1 MGGWLNRLSTRP
13 PTPPSLKSFFL
24 YYFLSKVQV
33 IYFIAT
39 FGPASASLFFFSP
52 LFLPCLCRP
61 KKQWTRWN
69 KRKEGAL
76 RQGKLGWTGCLGSLS
91 AGLGNREWGIG
102 WMERWVEEGIEGQA
116 WINREVG
123 RDVGNGKIEGNRGRE
138 TGEGWRKICRR
149 IGGGGVKSGSRGGR
163 EEEEKNRG
171 PEKGGREESASPRTQ
186 WGYYL
191 CMWGRRGMYTYAHT
205 LSLSVCV
212 CVCVRVKLKFMTLS
226 SQPFE

>member
-39 FGPASASLFFFSP
+39 FGPASAFLFFFPP

-76 RQGKLGWTGCLGSLS
+76 RQGRLGWTGCLGSLS

-149 IGGGGVKSGSRGGR
+149 WGGWGLSQAAEGGERRKRKTEAPKKEAGKRVQVHGHSGDTIYACEGDGGC
-163 EEEEKNRG
+163 
-171 PEKGGREESASPRTQ
+171 TH
-186 WGYYL
+186 
-191 CMWGRRGMYTYAHT
+191 MHT
-205 LSLSVCV
+205 LSLFLCVYVCV
-212 CVCVRVKLKFMTLS
+212 YERN
-226 SQPFE
+226 